1 MTKGLDK
8 HGLPIPSVEVRAD
21 LWDSFNESTGGKPD
35 NISSIEAKANR
46 YDMYY
51 ESQWEIHAA
60 RPNNDPFGQNG
71 TSDKPSRHLQG
82 ASLLNYSKRTI
93 NDKDTLLGNRYLCR
107 GAGLFIVAPSG
118 HGKSVLAAQAAIEL
132 ACAKSTFGIKTPT
145 GALKSLIIQAEDDE
159 GDMIEMAQVIAHL
172 ELSEAQRKLVD
183 QNTHV
188 EFVND
193 VTGDEFLNVCD
204 GFLSQYHADLVWI
217 NPYTAYLG
225 ADIKDD
231 KANTNFLRNGLNP
244 ILTRHR
250 CGGIPIH
257 HTPKMNFRDT
267 SDWKPSDWMYSGAGA
282 AVLTNWARAYLVV
295 DPCDTHGVYKFIAAK
310 RGKRIGWGNT
320 VPVYETFWAHS
331 RKDRQLLW
339 LPADSD
345 QIATAKA
352 ASQKTHEDLLPLIPV
367 VDPISQERL
376 FVVAKEKLCGMGENK
391 VRSFIKLLLEDERIE
406 IKPIK
411 RDGVKS
417 AIGYARKATNQS

>member
-1 MTKGLDK
+1 MIDQLDK
-8 HGLPIPSVEVRAD
+8 YGLPWLTVEEKAVQ
-21 LWDSFNESTGGKPD
+21 WDKLTRINGHKED
-35 NISSIEAKANR
+35 NFLSIDQKAECFDTYAKNQREKYEAK
-46 YDMYY
+46 
-51 ESQWEIHAA
+51 QK
-60 RPNNDPFGQNG
+60 NDPFGKNG
-71 TSDKPSRHLQG
+71 TSDKENRPLQG

-118 HGKSVLAAQAAIEL
+118 HGKSVLAAQASIEL

-145 GALKSLIIQAEDDE
+145 GALRSLIIQAEDDE
-159 GDMIEMAQVIAHL
+159 GDMIEMSQVIAHL

-295 DPCDTHGVYKFIAAK
+295 DPCDTYGVYKFIAAK

-331 RKDRQLLW
+331 RKDGQLLW
-339 LPADSD
+339 LPADHD

-352 ASQKTHEDLLPLIPV
+352 ASQKTTDDLLPLIPV
-367 VDPISQERL
+367 VDPISQDRL
-376 FVVAKEKLCGMGENK
+376 FAVAKEKLSGMGENK

-406 IKPIK
+406 VKPIK
-411 RDGVKS
+411 RDGIKS